1 MGHHDAFAEAV
12 IAIVPVEPRARR
24 SDCDPPTDTAYALR
38 ARMLDCESAS
48 LLPASTSAQTGD
60 GAVRPWGASHIM
72 LGTSS
77 PTRPTA
83 PTPLLGTS
91 AQICPFARRVLPRD
105 ADSISNSLRNFQLV
119 PERVRMA

>member
-77 PTRPTA
+77 ILNTPRGVLSSFSA
-83 PTPLLGTS
+83 PTGQSPIPG
-91 AQICPFARRVLPRD
+91 
-105 ADSISNSLRNFQLV
+105 
-119 PERVRMA
+119 